1 MRFGV
6 LGPLA
11 VWDGEG
17 EPVRVP
23 ETKVR
28 ALLADLL
35 VHEGRPVSADRL
47 IDDLWGDAPPGNP
60 ANALQAKVSQLRR
73 VLGRDRVVHQAP
85 GYRLRI
91 CAAAGAELAGDEVV
105 GDEVAGDEV
114 DADRFRALAD
124 AARAEGDP
132 ALRAQLLTR
141 ALGLWR
147 GPAYA
152 DLADEAFVRGA
163 ADRLEEQRLAV
174 LEEQA
179 EARLAAGDHTLLTG
193 ELADL
198 VARHPLR
205 ERLRAVQLRA
215 LYLAGR
221 QSEALASYAE
231 LRGRLADELGLDPGP
246 ELAALYGAILRQD
259 PELASGTPLLA
270 PAGGAADTP
279 RTPHTPGT
287 LRTPSPLGTS
297 TTTAP
302 PPRTNLPAQL
312 TDLVGREAAV
322 TEVEGL
328 LGTARLVTLTGPGG
342 VGKTRL
348 ALEAAARQAGA
359 GSPAGQAG
367 AGSPAGQAGAGSPAR
382 PTEAVSPA
390 GQAGAGPQARP
401 TEAGTP
407 ARPAEAV
414 YPARQ
419 AEAVSPAQQAE
430 AGTPARQAEAECPAQ
445 TEAGGPAP
453 QTGAGGP
460 PQTGAGHP
468 YPDGAKAECP
478 AGHVG
483 AGTPAPQTGA
493 GGPAR
498 PTEAGTPARPTEA
511 AAPARQAEAECPAE
525 QAGAGIPAHPGA
537 GGPPQTG
544 AGHPYPDGAKAECPA
559 GQAGAGTPAPHTGA
573 GGPPQTGAGHPYPDG
588 AKAECPAGHVGAGT
602 PTPHTGAG
610 SPAPQARAGTPA
622 PQTRAGGPPQ
632 TGAEHPYP
640 DGVWLVE
647 LAGRRGESG
656 VADLAQAVTTALG
669 LRDDTGPAPAPAVP
683 VPDPAPTPAPSTPD
697 RLAATLRD
705 RRMLLVLDNCEQVVE
720 QAAELTD
727 TLLRAAPGLRVLAT
741 SQEPLG
747 LTGEAVFLV
756 EPLHDADAV
765 ALFTARAAAAAPK
778 FRVGDAADEAAV
790 AEICRRLD
798 GIPLALELAA
808 TRVRALGVREL
819 ADRIGDRF
827 RLLSS
832 AGRRGAPARQ
842 QTLRA
847 MIDWSWELLTAPER
861 IVLRRLAVHRDGCTL
876 EAAEAV
882 CAGDGVEGEEVLDLV
897 TRLVDRSLVV
907 MAPGPAGT
915 APRYRLLES
924 VAAYAMERLREAGDL
939 DGVRERHLRHYLDL
953 AERAEPRLR
962 DGGQSVW
969 LRRLDAEAANLRG
982 ALDEAVRAPA
992 PGEAARLATAL
1003 TWWWLLRG
1011 HLTEARRSLSAVAAT
1026 VTSVAVPSSAAGTG
1040 SVPSSAAG
1048 THSVTSSAA
1057 VTAAGV
1063 TPSAVTAPQATP
1075 SAVTA
1080 AGATPS
1086 TATATG
1092 ATPSTA
1098 TATEVTSSTVTATEA
1113 TPSTATATEAAPS
1126 TATATG
1132 ATPPTVTATQATPST
1147 VTATQATPPTVTA
1160 AEATPSTATAA
1171 GATPSAV
1178 TAAEAMPSTATAAK
1192 ATPPTATATE
1202 ATPPT
1207 VTATQATPSTV
1218 TVTVTEAAPS
1228 TATAATH
1235 RVDGAAA
1242 EDTAGPR
1249 ETATGRT
1256 PDGMVPRHTAP
1267 GGTPANAPVPGEPP
1281 TDAVAPTPAPTAD
1294 IHELLTL
1301 RDAFSLLTGE
1311 RPTPPTPPPAPAPA
1325 LRPRSLWL
1333 TAYGLF
1339 SAGDPRGSE
1348 EVTSRAVELAGAGG
1362 DRWTLAA
1369 GLALRAMHALLR
1381 GDLDTIGRDGRRADA
1396 LFAELGDRWGALQTV
1411 APLAALAEIKGEYA
1425 EAARRQEEGL
1435 AIAHELGL
1443 HAEVAARLSG
1453 LGRLALL
1460 THDWERARD
1469 LHEQARRRA
1478 VEQGY
1483 RYGEVH
1489 AEMGLALGARRAGEL
1504 NTAED
1509 HLLRI
1514 RDRHADVSSPAG
1526 DHLRHAE
1533 TGFIAELRGDA
1544 SAAEAHHRLGLATAH
1559 VLAEPRAVALSLEG
1573 LAGAAAVSGDA
1584 ERAALLL
1591 GSADAARRSVGAP
1604 LPPAERGDADRI
1616 AAAASAALGPTD
1628 YADAFRRGAQL
1639 DPGGLQ

>member
-1 MRFGV
+1 M
-6 LGPLA
+6 
-11 VWDGEG
+11 
-17 EPVRVP
+17 
-23 ETKVR
+23 
-28 ALLADLL
+28 
-35 VHEGRPVSADRL
+35 
-47 IDDLWGDAPPGNP
+47 
-60 ANALQAKVSQLRR
+60 
-73 VLGRDRVVHQAP
+73 
-85 GYRLRI
+85 
-91 CAAAGAELAGDEVV
+91 
-105 GDEVAGDEV
+105 
-114 DADRFRALAD
+114 
-124 AARAEGDP
+124 
-132 ALRAQLLTR
+132 
-141 ALGLWR
+141 
-147 GPAYA
+147 
-152 DLADEAFVRGA
+152 
-163 ADRLEEQRLAV
+163 
-174 LEEQA
+174 
-179 EARLAAGDHTLLTG
+179 
-193 ELADL
+193 
-198 VARHPLR
+198 
-205 ERLRAVQLRA
+205 
-215 LYLAGR
+215 
-221 QSEALASYAE
+221 
-231 LRGRLADELGLDPGP
+231 
-246 ELAALYGAILRQD
+246 
-259 PELASGTPLLA
+259 
-270 PAGGAADTP
+270 
-279 RTPHTPGT
+279 
-287 LRTPSPLGTS
+287 
-297 TTTAP
+297 
-302 PPRTNLPAQL
+302 
-312 TDLVGREAAV
+312 
-322 TEVEGL
+322 
-328 LGTARLVTLTGPGG
+328 
-342 VGKTRL
+342 
-348 ALEAAARQAGA
+348 
-359 GSPAGQAG
+359 
-367 AGSPAGQAGAGSPAR
+367 
-382 PTEAVSPA
+382 
-390 GQAGAGPQARP
+390 
-401 TEAGTP
+401 
-407 ARPAEAV
+407 
-414 YPARQ
+414 
-419 AEAVSPAQQAE
+419 
-430 AGTPARQAEAECPAQ
+430 
-445 TEAGGPAP
+445 
-453 QTGAGGP
+453 
-460 PQTGAGHP
+460 
-468 YPDGAKAECP
+468 
-478 AGHVG
+478 
-483 AGTPAPQTGA
+483 
-493 GGPAR
+493 
-498 PTEAGTPARPTEA
+498 
-511 AAPARQAEAECPAE
+511 
-525 QAGAGIPAHPGA
+525 
-537 GGPPQTG
+537 
-544 AGHPYPDGAKAECPA
+544 
-559 GQAGAGTPAPHTGA
+559 
-573 GGPPQTGAGHPYPDG
+573 
-588 AKAECPAGHVGAGT
+588 
-602 PTPHTGAG
+602 
-610 SPAPQARAGTPA
+610 
-622 PQTRAGGPPQ
+622 
-632 TGAEHPYP
+632 
-640 DGVWLVE
+640 
-647 LAGRRGESG
+647 
-656 VADLAQAVTTALG
+656 ADLAQAVTTALG
-669 LRDDTGPAPAPAVP
+669 LRDDTGPVPGVPGLDPTPTPAPS
-683 VPDPAPTPAPSTPD
+683 APSTPD

-765 ALFTARAAAAAPK
+765 ALFTARAGAAAPG
-778 FRVGDAADEAAV
+778 FGIGNGDGDGDAADEAAV

-882 CAGDGVEGEEVLDLV
+882 CAGDGVEREEVLDLV

-907 MAPGPAGT
+907 MAPGPADT

-924 VAAYAMERLREAGDL
+924 VAAYAMERLREVGDL
-939 DGVRERHLRHYLDL
+939 DGVRRRHLRHYLDL

-1011 HLTEARRSLSAVAAT
+1011 HLTEARRSLSAVAAAVT
-1026 VTSVAVPSSAAGTG
+1026 VTSVAVPSSAAG
-1040 SVPSSAAG
+1040 PP
-1048 THSVTSSAA
+1048 SVTSSAA
-1057 VTAAGV
+1057 VTAAE
-1063 TPSAVTAPQATP
+1063 ATP

-1080 AGATPS
+1080 AGT
-1086 TATATG
+1086 
-1092 ATPSTA
+1092 
-1098 TATEVTSSTVTATEA
+1098 
-1113 TPSTATATEAAPS
+1113 
-1126 TATATG
+1126 
-1132 ATPPTVTATQATPST
+1132 
-1147 VTATQATPPTVTA
+1147 
-1160 AEATPSTATAA
+1160 
-1171 GATPSAV
+1171 TPSAV
-1178 TAAEAMPSTATAAK
+1178 TAAEAAPSTATAAK
-1192 ATPPTATATE
+1192 TTPPTATATE
-1202 ATPPT
+1202 ATP
-1207 VTATQATPSTV
+1207 STV
-1218 TVTVTEAAPS
+1218 
-1228 TATAATH
+1228 TAATH

-1256 PDGMVPRHTAP
+1256 PGGATPDGMVPGHTAP
-1267 GGTPANAPVPGEPP
+1267 GGTPADAPVPGAPP
-1281 TDAVAPTPAPTAD
+1281 TDGTLPAGAAAPTPAPATPAPD
-1294 IHELLTL
+1294 THELLAL
-1301 RDAFSLLTGE
+1301 RDAFTLLTGE
-1311 RPTPPTPPPAPAPA
+1311 QPTPPTTPPAPTPT

-1333 TAYGLF
+1333 TAYALF

-1411 APLAALAEIKGEYA
+1411 APLAALAEIKGEYV

-1460 THDWERARD
+1460 TRDWERARD

-1509 HLLRI
+1509 RLLRI
-1514 RDRHADVSSPAG
+1514 RDRHADVASPAG

-1533 TGFIAELRGDA
+1533 MGFIAELRGDA
-1544 SAAEAHHRLGLATAH
+1544 SAAEAHHRLGLAAAH
-1559 VLAEPRAVALSLEG
+1559 VLAEPRAIALSLEG

-1604 LPPAERGDADRI
+1604 FPPAERGDVDRI
-1616 AAAASAALGPTD
+1616 AAAASAALGPTA